1 MFVSKKPRRRDERRL
16 RTFRT
21 LVCLFCLVGCAGQ
34 GEGELCNHKAGN
46 SGNDDCQSG
55 LTCTTSGP
63 SPGFGLCCPS
73 NPASAKTEACK
84 GGSGGLDA
92 SVAPPSASKESGPAE
107 AGADA
112 TVEAGPMETS
122 APETADGGDGGP
134 SEASALEGAVEAA
147 GPDATGSDVAAPD
160 APGSDATGPDAA
172 DARVE

>member
-1 MFVSKKPRRRDERRL
+1 MFESKKTGRRDERLPRAFL
-16 RTFRT
+16 IR
-21 LVCLFCLVGCAGQ
+21 VCLVGCLVGCAGQ

-46 SGNDDCQSG
+46 SGNDDCNSG

-73 NPASAKTEACK
+73 DPASATTEACK

-92 SVAPPSASKESGPAE
+92 SVAPPSTSKESGPAE

-112 TVEAGPMETS
+112 TLEATPPEAS
-122 APETADGGDGGP
+122 APETAEEDGP
-134 SEASALEGAVEAA
+134 AEASEPDAALEAA

-160 APGSDATGPDAA
+160 APGPDATGSDAA
-172 DARVE
+172 DARME

>member
-1 MFVSKKPRRRDERRL
+1 MFVNKETGRRDERRL
-16 RTFRT
+16 QAF
-21 LVCLFCLVGCAGQ
+21 LILICLVGCTGQ

-73 NPASAKTEACK
+73 NAASATTEACK

-92 SVAPPSASKESGPAE
+92 SVAPPSVSKESGPAE

-112 TVEAGPMETS
+112 TVEASPPDAS
-122 APETADGGDGGP
+122 APETAEGGDGGP
-134 SEASALEGAVEAA
+134 SEASAPEAAVEAA

-160 APGSDATGPDAA
+160 AAGPDATGSDADAA
-172 DARVE
+172 DARME